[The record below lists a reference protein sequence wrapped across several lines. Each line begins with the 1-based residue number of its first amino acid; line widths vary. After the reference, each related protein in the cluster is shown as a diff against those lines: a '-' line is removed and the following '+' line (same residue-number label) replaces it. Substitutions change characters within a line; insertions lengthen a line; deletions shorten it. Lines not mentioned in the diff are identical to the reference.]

1 MMKKT
6 LLSTALASALL
17 TGASLAA
24 AESDGPHSISAN
36 VALVSDYTF
45 RGISQTDEHGAIQGG
60 LDYEHESGFYLGT
73 WMSNVDFGGDGST
86 ETDYYGGFSGSF
98 GDSDFGYDVGV
109 IYYDYWNQPDV
120 DYLEGMVALSWKD
133 FGLAV
138 NYSDEFGDD
147 GPSYLVV
154 GGSYSFALM
163 EDISVD
169 LYVGYNE
176 LDGDDDDAFQF
187 WENDE
192 DSYIDWSV
200 GFGYSWMGLDFGLAY
215 VDTDLDDTDAAD
227 ARAVFSISKSM

>member
-1 MMKKT
+1 MLKKT
-6 LLSTALASALL
+6 LLSTAVASALL
-17 TGASLAA
+17 TGASLAT
-24 AESDGPHSISAN
+24 AEESGPHSISAN
-36 VALVSDYTF
+36 VTLASDYTF

-60 LDYEHESGFYLGT
+60 LDYGHESGIYAGI

-86 ETDYYGGFSGSF
+86 ETDYYGGFAGTF
-98 GDSDFGYDVGV
+98 GDSDFGYDVGF
-109 IYYDYWNQPDV
+109 IYYDYWNQSDF

-133 FGLAV
+133 FGISV

-147 GPSYLVV
+147 GPEYLVV
-154 GGSYSFALM
+154 GGSYSFTLM

-169 LYVGYNE
+169 LYVGYNDADE
-176 LDGDDDDAFQF
+176 DDF
-187 WENDE
+187 WEDGE